1 MTNYIIIDGNNL
13 SKDKTTII
21 IKYTEGG
28 VTRQATQNIRV
39 QEKVSGELEVKIK
52 GYEEKTAESVKYI
65 KGIRPQTTIEN
76 LKNNIETNGTIKI
89 KNTTTEITDENTK
102 IGTGMILEIS
112 LNNEKKEY
120 TLVVIGDCNGS
131 GTTNVADLT
140 KLMMSRAESLADNKD
155 ESKILKG
162 SYAEAVDLN
171 NDGKISV
178 ADITLLCKFIAENK

>member
-1 MTNYIIIDGNNL
+1 MAVAY
-13 SKDKTTII
+13 K
-21 IKYTEGG
+21 GG
-28 VTRQATQNIRV
+28 VCQCCKYN
-39 QEKVSGELEVKIK
+39 
-52 GYEEKTAESVKYI
+52 KYI
-65 KGIRPQTTIEN
+65 GALEFHHINP
-76 LKNNIETNGTIKI
+76 
-89 KNTTTEITDENTK
+89 DENTK